1 MIFNRN
7 NILLLYSGL
16 GSVYIFSTSLVELNN
31 KWIKYGMNNFSV
43 CEFVNL
49 TIMGLSSAIMMI
61 SYKCIVI

>member
-1 MIFNRN
+1 M
-7 NILLLYSGL
+7 
-16 GSVYIFSTSLVELNN
+16 YIFSTSLVELNN